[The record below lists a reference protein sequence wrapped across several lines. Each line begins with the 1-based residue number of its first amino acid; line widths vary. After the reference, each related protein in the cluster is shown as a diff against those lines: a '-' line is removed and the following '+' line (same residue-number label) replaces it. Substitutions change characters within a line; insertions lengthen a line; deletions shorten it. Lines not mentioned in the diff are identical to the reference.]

1 MIIAFSFS
9 VVLYHDEGERHS
21 EERVYGGGSGFN
33 RSSKGYYLLV
43 RICFKRKPV
52 SGIFTSINDDANKN
66 VAKAKLVQI
75 PQESE
80 KLLACVQENVENL
93 TAMVDKFFEGGE
105 EVYRYV
111 SK

>member
-1 MIIAFSFS
+1 MKVS
-9 VVLYHDEGERHS
+9 VTVKREFM
-21 EERVYGGGSGFN
+21 EEALDSTGAAKVTIC
-33 RSSKGYYLLV
+33 KG
-43 RICFKRKPV
+43 
-52 SGIFTSINDDANKN
+52 
-66 VAKAKLVQI
+66 KACTNTMV